1 MSLQDRLSD
10 DLKLAMKARDALKV
24 GTLRMV
30 RAQLIDAEIARGD
43 ALNEDEVLG
52 VLNNAAKKR
61 KEAIAMYEKSSRDD
75 LLAKEK
81 EELEIITA
89 YLPEQ
94 LSKEEIERVVS
105 EIIADT
111 GATTQKDLGKVM
123 SSAMQQLKG
132 KADGKVVQ
140 EMVRQKLA

>member
-1 MSLQDRLSD
+1 M
-10 DLKLAMKARDALKV
+10 AMKARDALKV